1 MGKVKKQKHKK
12 RSTLIEDK
20 VEEEM
25 PVDSK
30 ENAIQ
35 TIIDQLQAANMEEK
49 YCGLQTF
56 ALLIENP
63 ENIDEILSRGVVRV
77 AAPLILD
84 SAMTVRNAAAGVLRN
99 LSICGQDM
107 CDALMEQ
114 DVMTPLTSY
123 FHQFAETWIPDIKS
137 KNKEDDETIINCI
150 NLLWNLCES
159 SELAVKYMEQSRILD
174 ILSRYLDLTT
184 FGSDIVAAVLQC
196 LLVVVEDN
204 PEAIHKV
211 KANCEERLQQLL
223 SIESNDS
230 DKLLLKTLAAGVTI
244 NLSGS
249 VTALSL
255 LVINRLITILA
266 ESLTIDHRQMCNSL
280 SSAVP
285 LQDVNGKT
293 PLPKGKEGQQ
303 LENQLKSV
311 HLMLE
316 AQQRAVEIVANLCSC
331 TDSDESMDDSSDS
344 EDMAE
349 EEICNGNSELNGSL
363 LAEDKLPP
371 EIIEG
376 IVSMGIFDKV
386 WAKTQ
391 LPADNVMLILKEF
404 DGSQSIY
411 KKLYNLQ
418 SSALL
423 CINNM
428 ISSLPLENLG
438 GVNGIYKIWTDAGKL
453 VFKQNNENVNLSES
467 ATAVMRA
474 ALDKIKSI
482 NVLDKIKENK
492 ELFSGLTVNDI
503 EMMLTGI
510 RNCDVAEIRSNL
522 IRMIGTLA
530 LLFVTPSI
538 LNTATVHIVRQITEF
553 LLEQAH
559 KEQSVWL
566 LAEIIDTLVDLYS
579 EDETDSLA
587 AQVKLI
593 EKLTAIAPILKNKA
607 RQQRKLPQEYKSLVS
622 TATTNLPRF
631 ISYKKDRISKL

>member
-99 LSICGQDM
+99 LSICGQDI

-204 PEAIHKV
+204 PEAIQKV

-331 TDSDESMDDSSDS
+331 TDNDESMDDSSDS